1 MIFHLSVAAQNP
13 RHAAEVIAELWRGR
27 AFAFPPF
34 PESWIAFAG
43 DDRGSAVEVYPLGRE
58 LVPGDKAVAMRAGP
72 PASTGTA
79 THLAIATPLSED
91 EVKAIAAREGWRA
104 LVCDRGGLFHVVE
117 FWVEN
122 RLLVEVLTPE
132 MQREYLA
139 SMSPANWQSMLEAG
153 AAA

>member
-13 RHAAEVIAELWRGR
+13 QHVAEVIAELWRGR
-27 AFAFPPF
+27 ALAFPPF

-43 DDRGSAVEVYPLGRE
+43 DARGSAIEVYPLGRE
-58 LVPGDKAVAMRAGP
+58 LAPGDREVAMRARP
-72 PASTGTA
+72 SASTGTA